1 MSLFG
6 SLGLARAGLK
16 TFIASFSI
24 PAWNIV
30 GAQTLSNMGFKPQG
44 MNLSLIMVD
53 PSDKDGRYL
62 VEIRLDKLVE
72 ELHIDKAKIQDIRH
86 KSTEWNVRMM
96 VLSAILCMLS
106 VVPYIFL
113 NVKTGNGLPHH
124 TRWKFPVLR
133 ATGGFLTT
141 AMMQFIM
148 QRRIATLA
156 RRWILEHCL
165 DKIAAKESGKSTGG
179 RTGDIEKNPRTRG
192 APVNVLQA
200 TIAEQTAVTDSN
212 SPLTW
217 LLLVLLLLGVL
228 ASIVGYVGCF
238 SVVQSA
244 DRSSGPL
251 SWLCLEAGLSL
262 LRMFLWGW
270 NPTGDDAPPLQL
282 VLGRDR
288 YPPLPTCKLYDHDIE
303 TDKLLPLTRAN
314 QFLNS
319 ITSFTGVVERFDH
332 PDVTLYYTLTRNAI
346 AHADSHNATLHKPGE
361 HALYITIFDHK
372 ERVNTR
378 VYTQRSGADF
388 FYVTESSLP
397 VIDPKQGLLE
407 IKLGDEI
414 DNQDDPITSDV
425 DIRSKLHTH
434 YRSIM
439 DQMHFAI
446 GQSEREPTYTIENK
460 WTMAMVHTTST
471 PRSGEGQTTETNTDA
486 RTSVMRDFYYLQHGR
501 LEKICRSL
509 CLARGEW
516 IATYMHWGVREMRE
530 RFMSQASTSIGSDVD
545 RAPLGRAKAEGKRRI
560 LADELE
566 WESPLQVRSDQG
578 DTESRVIDQIQRMEL
593 LLVKEMEIWEEH
605 LWDRANTFIGRDD
618 VLEKARLTKEW
629 KRGFRTRLDTGIRAM
644 EARLDAA
651 ELEVKASRSDESK
664 RKWRST
670 HKEIRKAWQALAE
683 KPTPSFPPMHPS
695 HLKHLHTEY
704 QKSARDVE
712 AIIRWSQLT
721 AAQSERLAQQSATM
735 SQSIIELKEAVFW
748 MDDTSGLI
756 EYRLSRSKWLNLHM
770 RHVTRPFEVYTHAL
784 RAMSDVIFV
793 RFDGVD
799 SDKDYAR
806 VAESIRNLPSVTS
819 ICVPHSRQL
828 PAIQRDTPLFID
840 NNGSNK
846 IETFLRDNQSQLART
861 RRTHVFIDTGDY
873 YPCIYPAR
881 LEIRRG
887 SKIAVSFFGPSSGNL
902 ILKLTHSS
910 LSRNDSVTL
919 ILEESHGPTSIFRY
933 PVPSSLTVTTITLFP
948 SSSDRPSFVPNTRN
962 NLIIHVALGSSLD
975 YMVQDIRLHDEAG
988 NDYNPASPEA

>member
-1 MSLFG
+1 
-6 SLGLARAGLK
+6 
-16 TFIASFSI
+16 
-24 PAWNIV
+24 
-30 GAQTLSNMGFKPQG
+30 
-44 MNLSLIMVD
+44 
-53 PSDKDGRYL
+53 
-62 VEIRLDKLVE
+62 
-72 ELHIDKAKIQDIRH
+72 
-86 KSTEWNVRMM
+86 
-96 VLSAILCMLS
+96 
-106 VVPYIFL
+106 
-113 NVKTGNGLPHH
+113 
-124 TRWKFPVLR
+124 
-133 ATGGFLTT
+133 
-141 AMMQFIM
+141 
-148 QRRIATLA
+148 
-156 RRWILEHCL
+156 
-165 DKIAAKESGKSTGG
+165 
-179 RTGDIEKNPRTRG
+179 
-192 APVNVLQA
+192 
-200 TIAEQTAVTDSN
+200 
-212 SPLTW
+212 
-217 LLLVLLLLGVL
+217 
-228 ASIVGYVGCF
+228 
-238 SVVQSA
+238 
-244 DRSSGPL
+244 
-251 SWLCLEAGLSL
+251 
-262 LRMFLWGW
+262 
-270 NPTGDDAPPLQL
+270 
-282 VLGRDR
+282 
-288 YPPLPTCKLYDHDIE
+288 
-303 TDKLLPLTRAN
+303 
-314 QFLNS
+314 
-319 ITSFTGVVERFDH
+319 
-332 PDVTLYYTLTRNAI
+332 
-346 AHADSHNATLHKPGE
+346 
-361 HALYITIFDHK
+361 
-372 ERVNTR
+372 
-378 VYTQRSGADF
+378 
-388 FYVTESSLP
+388 
-397 VIDPKQGLLE
+397 
-407 IKLGDEI
+407 
-414 DNQDDPITSDV
+414 
-425 DIRSKLHTH
+425 
-434 YRSIM
+434 
-439 DQMHFAI
+439 
-446 GQSEREPTYTIENK
+446 
-460 WTMAMVHTTST
+460 
-471 PRSGEGQTTETNTDA
+471 
-486 RTSVMRDFYYLQHGR
+486 
-501 LEKICRSL
+501 
-509 CLARGEW
+509 
-516 IATYMHWGVREMRE
+516 MRE

-545 RAPLGRAKAEGKRRI
+545 RAPLGRAKAERKRRI
-560 LADELE
+560 LADEME
-566 WESPLQVRSDQG
+566 IWESPLQVRSDQG

-910 LSRNDSVTL
+910 HNAAVTL
-919 ILEESHGPTSIFRY
+919 SLILKEPHGSRTFQY
-933 PVPSSLTVTTITLFP
+933 PVPSSLTITSVTLSP
-948 SSSDRPSFVPNTRN
+948 SPSIRPSFVPNTRN
-962 NLIIHVALGSSLD
+962 NLIFQVAGERRLSYVL
-975 YMVQDIRLHDEAG
+975 QDIQLHDEAG
-988 NDYNPASPEA
+988 SDYNPGSPEE